1 MTYRQPPVAL
11 ATSGTG
17 EAPPAGGRSAHAWRT
32 VLESRWGERLISV
45 ITLSLAY
52 HDTADQPP
60 GDEVSGRRH
69 AREVNHL
76 MRKTVA
82 ARRAL
87 SDTEDALARLS
98 SGTFGRCE
106 QCAAA
111 IPPDYLVQ
119 VPETR
124 YCPPCARGRFT
135 GLRHPPRTASG
146 REHG

>member
-11 ATSGTG
+11 VTSGTG
-17 EAPPAGGRSAHAWRT
+17 EAPPVGRSAHAWRT

-52 HDTADQPP
+52 HDTADRPP
-60 GDEVSGRRH
+60 GDEVTSRRH
-69 AREVNHL
+69 ARTVDHL
-76 MRKTVA
+76 MHKTVA

-98 SGTFGRCE
+98 SGSFGRCE

-111 IPPDYLVQ
+111 IPADNLEQ

-124 YCPPCARGRFT
+124 YCSCCARGRFT
-135 GLRHPPRTASG
+135 GLRHPPLTASG